1 MLFNTLGFA
10 GFGLGVRAFQLGLQK
25 RPVASGKF
33 ASNPIRHG
41 CSESIFPAPFAAG
54 PVAYLLSAAGF
65 GAFGYLADGWE
76 HSQREMIAEKQGL
89 LRQRREER
97 NAAAATA

>member
-1 MLFNTLGFA
+1 MIFNTLGFA
-10 GFGLGVRAFQLGLQK
+10 TFGLGVRAFQLGLLR
-25 RPVASGKF
+25 RPVAS
-33 ASNPIRHG
+33 
-41 CSESIFPAPFAAG
+41 G

-76 HSQREMIAEKQGL
+76 DSQRELIAEKQGQ

-97 NAAAATA
+97 NAVAA

>member
-10 GFGLGVRAFQLGLQK
+10 TFGLGVRAFQLGIQR
-25 RPVASGKF
+25 RPVAS
-33 ASNPIRHG
+33 
-41 CSESIFPAPFAAG
+41 G

-97 NAAAATA
+97 DAAAATA